1 MKSIWTIDNTV
12 LENIRKV
19 IIDNKDSELAKERK
33 TKNIEKKGIDLSKN
47 NV

>member
-19 IIDNKDSELAKERK
+19 ITENKDSELAKERRF
-33 TKNIEKKGIDLSKN
+33 KNIEKNGN
-47 NV
+47 RPF